1 MAVPLQAQQRLGLL
15 VFACAHA
22 RSARQALELNPNM
35 LADGTFRKTDESA
48 PAKALLDVPVG
59 GAVGDGGA
67 SWRMKALRR
76 AQERAAEE
84 GRTMDAVVQE
94 RWVRGC
100 ACMLFVS
107 QREGLTCAVVLLRRA
122 RSRTSAPL

>member
-1 MAVPLQAQQRLGLL
+1 
-15 VFACAHA
+15 
-22 RSARQALELNPNM
+22 M

-84 GRTMDAVVQE
+84 GRTLDAVVQE
-94 RWVRGC
+94 RWVRVC
-100 ACMLFVS
+100 APAC
-107 QREGLTCAVVLLRRA
+107 
-122 RSRTSAPL
+122 SRLHHPQDPR

>member
-1 MAVPLQAQQRLGLL
+1 ML
-15 VFACAHA
+15 V
-22 RSARQALELNPNM
+22 
-35 LADGTFRKTDESA
+35 DGTFRKTDESA

-84 GRTMDAVVQE
+84 GRTLDAVVQE
-94 RWVRGC
+94 RWVRSR
-100 ACMLFVS
+100 ASMLPFFS
-107 QREGLTCAVVLLRRA
+107 HLNLTHAALLLRRA
-122 RSRTSAPL
+122 RWRASAPL